1 MWGGRG
7 RKEYVIIII
16 IIVFIIEEEYD
27 FYRRRAK
34 CVRIM
39 NGDGKYYKSFIL
51 LFKTAS
57 SLAEVQCHSN
67 QAAEMAMVKL
77 MMIMRRMLE
86 RKGDYIGEMR
96 KKKG

>member
-1 MWGGRG
+1 
-7 RKEYVIIII
+7 
-16 IIVFIIEEEYD
+16 
-27 FYRRRAK
+27 
-34 CVRIM
+34 M

-96 KKKG
+96 KRKAGSTNSTNNHYYCEKIEQSAQLIKLAGGK